1 MAQLGVSSLMLPED
15 CGGIGL
21 GAMEMCV
28 VAEEVG
34 RQLSP
39 VPLASTMYL
48 AVQAV
53 LLSTQEQSAQR
64 RQWLPPVSWKHWLS
78 GSADGRAGTAIR
90 SCPV

>member
-1 MAQLGVSSLMLPED
+1 MLPED

-21 GAMEMCV
+21 VPWKCAWL
-28 VAEEVG
+28 AEG
-34 RQLSP
+34 LARQLSP

-64 RQWLPPVSWKHWLS
+64 RQ
-78 GSADGRAGTAIR
+78 
-90 SCPV
+90 